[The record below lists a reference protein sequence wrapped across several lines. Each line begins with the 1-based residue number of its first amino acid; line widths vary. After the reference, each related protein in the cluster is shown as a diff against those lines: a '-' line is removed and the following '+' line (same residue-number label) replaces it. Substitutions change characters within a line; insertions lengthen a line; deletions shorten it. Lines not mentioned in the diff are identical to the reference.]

1 MTENVIGDPVA
12 FVLALLVPALLLAL
26 PLALLAP
33 AALVLELGEL
43 LLLLPHAAIATT
55 LAVTPSDTA
64 NARLRRTFISPPR

>member
-12 FVLALLVPALLLAL
+12 FVLALLVPALLL
-26 PLALLAP
+26 LALLAP
-33 AALVLELGEL
+33 APLVLELGEL

>member
-12 FVLALLVPALLLAL
+12 FVLALLVPALLL
-26 PLALLAP
+26 LALLAP
-33 AALVLELGEL
+33 LPPVLELGEL
-43 LLLLPHAAIATT
+43 LLLLPQAAIATT

>member
-12 FVLALLVPALLLAL
+12 FVLALLVPALLL
-26 PLALLAP
+26 LALLAP
-33 AALVLELGEL
+33 APLVLELGEL
-43 LLLLPHAAIATT
+43 LLLPHAAIAKT